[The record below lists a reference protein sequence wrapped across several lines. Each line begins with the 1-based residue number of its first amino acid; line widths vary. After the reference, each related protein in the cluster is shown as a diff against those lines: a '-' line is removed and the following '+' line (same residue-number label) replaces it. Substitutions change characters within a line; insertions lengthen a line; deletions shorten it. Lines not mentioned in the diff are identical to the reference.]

1 MMNVDEMI
9 TLANNV
15 SYGLLLKASLNEDNY
30 FLAVQL
36 DSNEEPTDKYEVLK
50 EVNDQ
55 GEISVLIERDP
66 LILNELLKQYQKQA
80 DL

>member
-36 DSNEEPTDKYEVLK
+36 DSMKNL
-50 EVNDQ
+50 
-55 GEISVLIERDP
+55 LI
-66 LILNELLKQYQKQA
+66 NMKC
-80 DL
+80 

>member
-1 MMNVDEMI
+1 MNVDEMI
-9 TLANNV
+9 TLANYV
-15 SYGLLLKASLNEDNY
+15 SYGLLLKASLDGDNY

-66 LILNELLKQYQKQA
+66 LILNELLKQYQEQA

>member
-9 TLANNV
+9 TLVNNV
-15 SYGLLLKASLNEDNY
+15 SYGLLLKASLDEDNY

-50 EVNDQ
+50 EFNDQ

-66 LILNELLKQYQKQA
+66 LILNELLKQYQEQA

>member
-15 SYGLLLKASLNEDNY
+15 SYGLLLKVSLDEDNY

-66 LILNELLKQYQKQA
+66 LILNELLKQYQEQA

>member
-66 LILNELLKQYQKQA
+66 LILNELLKQYQEQA

>member
-9 TLANNV
+9 TLTNNV
-15 SYGLLLKASLNEDNY
+15 SYGLLLKASLDGDNY

-66 LILNELLKQYQKQA
+66 LILNELLKQYQEQA

>member
-9 TLANNV
+9 TLVNNV
-15 SYGLLLKASLNEDNY
+15 SYGLLLKASLDEDNY

-66 LILNELLKQYQKQA
+66 LILNVLLKQYQEQA

>member
-66 LILNELLKQYQKQA
+66 LILNELLKQYQEQA
-80 DL
+80 DY

>member
-15 SYGLLLKASLNEDNY
+15 SYGLLLKASLDEDNY

-66 LILNELLKQYQKQA
+66 LVLNELLKQYQEQA

>member
-15 SYGLLLKASLNEDNY
+15 SYGLLLKASLDEDNY

-66 LILNELLKQYQKQA
+66 LILNELLKQYQEQA

>member
-15 SYGLLLKASLNEDNY
+15 SYGLLLKASLDEDNY
-30 FLAVQL
+30 FLAVRL

-66 LILNELLKQYQKQA
+66 LILNELLKQYQEQA

>member
-15 SYGLLLKASLNEDNY
+15 SYGLLLKASLDEDNY

-36 DSNEEPTDKYEVLK
+36 DSNEEPTDKYKVLK

-66 LILNELLKQYQKQA
+66 LILNELLKQYQEQA

>member
-9 TLANNV
+9 TLANND
-15 SYGLLLKASLNEDNY
+15 SYGLLLKASLDEDNY

-66 LILNELLKQYQKQA
+66 LILNELLKQYQEQA

>member
-9 TLANNV
+9 TLVNNV
-15 SYGLLLKASLNEDNY
+15 SYGLLLKASLDEDNY

-66 LILNELLKQYQKQA
+66 LILNELLKQYQEQA

>member
-15 SYGLLLKASLNEDNY
+15 SYGLLLKASLDEDNY

-55 GEISVLIERDP
+55 GEISVLIERD
-66 LILNELLKQYQKQA
+66 LLVLNELLKQYQEQA

>member
-55 GEISVLIERDP
+55 GDISVLIERDP
-66 LILNELLKQYQKQA
+66 LILNELLKQYQEQA